1 MSDKKCKK
9 TTKKQRKKGKVQHN
23 MTPFTRLSAWW
34 PLYTPLYPGII
45 LSSYPLENCYCEMVL
60 RIWIPFLILAIID
73 KLETSSPVPVIVFS
87 IFIFIQILRHSKTGK
102 SLSWSALVHVVLI
115 QARGL
120 MAMDAGDS
128 SDPYC
133 KIALGKDVSRNG
145 RNTHF
150 TCQLPL
156 RKC

>member
-1 MSDKKCKK
+1 M
-9 TTKKQRKKGKVQHN
+9 
-23 MTPFTRLSAWW
+23 LSWNVLNS
-34 PLYTPLYPGII
+34 LY
-45 LSSYPLENCYCEMVL
+45 
-60 RIWIPFLILAIID
+60 LA
-73 KLETSSPVPVIVFS
+73 FN
-87 IFIFIQILRHSKTGK
+87 IFFYIFIQILRHSKTGK

-145 RNTHF
+145 
-150 TCQLPL
+150 
-156 RKC
+156 